1 MPEDL
6 GQNKNERGTLMAKKK
21 KQVEIPEINYI
32 TEAKPRAVADG
43 IPVFCAFDK
52 IEPIG
57 KLVPNPGNPNKHPE
71 YQIELLAQIIKAQ
84 GWRAPITVS
93 TRSGFIVR
101 GHGRL
106 MAAMKLQVKEVPVD
120 YQNYAT
126 EAEEYADLIAD
137 NRIAELAEIDTKALA
152 DMISQIDTGEI
163 PLELTGYLEEE
174 YAAIIDALTDG
185 LEDQL
190 NGLDAVIDPPEEP
203 FTQPGD
209 LWILG
214 GGPAPSIMWRQH
226 QSGRYG
232 KTHGW
237 GGSRP
242 HSHRS
247 ALQCELRGRN
257 RKETHHQKRQHERCR
272 ILQLPVGGLYA
283 YV

>member
-1 MPEDL
+1 
-6 GQNKNERGTLMAKKK
+6 MAKKK

-32 TEAKPRAVADG
+32 TEAEPRAMADG

-52 IEPIG
+52 IELIA

-71 YQIELLAQIIKAQ
+71 SQIELLSQIIKAQ

-106 MAAMKLQVKEVPVD
+106 MAAKKLQVKEVPVD

-137 NRIAELAEIDTKALA
+137 NRIAELAEIDAKALA
-152 DMISQIDTGEI
+152 DMIEHIDTGEI

-174 YAAIIDALTDG
+174 YAEIIDALTDG

-190 NGLDAVIDPPEEP
+190 HGLDAVIDPPEEP
-203 FTQPGD
+203 VTQPGD

-214 GGPAPSIMWRQH
+214 GGAAQSPMWRQH
-226 QSGRYG
+226 QPGRCG
-232 KTHGW
+232 QAHGRR
-237 GGSRP
+237 GSRP
-242 HSHRS
+242 HSHRP
-247 ALQCELRGRN
+247 AIQCELRGRN
-257 RKETHHQKRQHERCR
+257 RQEAHHQERPHEGRR
-272 ILQLPVGGLYA
+272 LLQLPAGGLYA
-283 YV
+283 NV

>member
-1 MPEDL
+1 
-6 GQNKNERGTLMAKKK
+6 MAKKK

-32 TEAKPRAVADG
+32 TEAKPRAMADG

-57 KLVPNPGNPNKHPE
+57 KLVPNPGNPNKHPDN
-71 YQIELLAQIIKAQ
+71 QIELLAQIIKAQ

-106 MAAMKLQVKEVPVD
+106 MAAIKLQVKEVPVD

-190 NGLDAVIDPPEEP
+190 NGLDAVIE
-203 FTQPGD
+203 F
-209 LWILG
+209 
-214 GGPAPSIMWRQH
+214 
-226 QSGRYG
+226 
-232 KTHGW
+232 
-237 GGSRP
+237 
-242 HSHRS
+242 
-247 ALQCELRGRN
+247 
-257 RKETHHQKRQHERCR
+257 
-272 ILQLPVGGLYA
+272 
-283 YV
+283 